1 MQTMKLWSI
10 QLNQRVFFIFISTES
25 MFFIQQIVL
34 AIMLLQIGLG
44 PAGGKY
50 PPAYALAHAE
60 YDQRNPEEEKACP
73 EENQAFSYNELR
85 DDKAQEPLNNI
96 PAHGITKNEP
106 EAEKKPA
113 DAGTGLN
120 QPEHKIIPLVV
131 RSVPNTHNMVALTF
145 DDGPFPRWTKQYLQV
160 LALHG
165 IPATF
170 FVTGQRAQ
178 RYPEGIQIIQTAG
191 HEIANHS
198 FSHQRLTC
206 LQEKDIVRELKLAN
220 QVLEQISG
228 KKPVLFRPPFGS
240 FNQLVTELAW
250 AQGLRTVTWS
260 VDPQDWKGPGAE
272 ALAKKV
278 VSRTKAGDII
288 LLHEGKL
295 ETLAALSTIIS
306 GIQEKGLV
314 FVTVSTLLGKTG
326 SLAN

>member
-1 MQTMKLWSI
+1 MKLRSI
-10 QLNQRVFFIFISTES
+10 QLNHRVFFSLISTES

-34 AIMLLQIGLG
+34 VIMLLQIGLG

-60 YDQRNPEEEKACP
+60 YNQRNPEEEKACP

-206 LQEKDIVRELKLAN
+206 LQEKDIVRELMLAN

-228 KKPVLFRPPFGS
+228 KKPVLFRPPYGS
-240 FNQLVTELAW
+240 FNQQVTELAW

-314 FVTVSTLLGKTG
+314 FVSVSTLLGKTG

>member
-1 MQTMKLWSI
+1 MKLWSI

-34 AIMLLQIGLG
+34 AIMLLQIVLG
-44 PAGGKY
+44 PAGGRY

-60 YDQRNPEEEKACP
+60 YNQRNPEEWKACP
-73 EENQAFSYNELR
+73 EENQAFSCNELR
-85 DDKAQEPLNNI
+85 DDKAQEPLINI
-96 PAHGITKNEP
+96 PANGITENEP
-106 EAEKKPA
+106 EADKKPA
-113 DAGTGLN
+113 DARTGLN
-120 QPEHKIIPLVV
+120 QPEHKTIPLVV

-145 DDGPFPRWTKQYLQV
+145 DDGPFHRWTKQYIQV
-160 LALHG
+160 LALYG

-206 LQEKDIVRELKLAN
+206 LQEKDIVRELMLAN

-228 KKPVLFRPPFGS
+228 KTPVLFRPPFGS
-240 FNQLVTELAW
+240 FNQRVTELAW

-260 VDPQDWKGPGAE
+260 VDPKDWKGPGAE
-272 ALAKKV
+272 TIAKKV

-295 ETLAALSTIIS
+295 ETLAALSMIIS

-314 FVTVSTLLGKTG
+314 FVSVSTLLGKTG
-326 SLAN
+326 NLAH

>member
-1 MQTMKLWSI
+1 
-10 QLNQRVFFIFISTES
+10 
-25 MFFIQQIVL
+25 
-34 AIMLLQIGLG
+34 MLLQIGLG

-60 YDQRNPEEEKACP
+60 YNQRNPEEEKACP
-73 EENQAFSYNELR
+73 EENQAFSYNELRDDKAQEPLNNIPAHGITKNAYNELR

-206 LQEKDIVRELKLAN
+206 LQEKDIVRELMLAN

-228 KKPVLFRPPFGS
+228 KKPVLFRPPYGS
-240 FNQLVTELAW
+240 FNQQVTELAW

-314 FVTVSTLLGKTG
+314 FVSVSTLLGKTG

>member
-1 MQTMKLWSI
+1 MKLWSI
-10 QLNQRVFFIFISTES
+10 QLNHRVFFSLISTES

-34 AIMLLQIGLG
+34 VIMLLQIGLG